1 MRAVHTSRRYS
12 LRTLQCLLLILT
24 LMPGAYGQSKE
35 RDGLNAV
42 PEPLRARLAERLKNY
57 VEYQRTKEYGKFYDL
72 LTRPT
77 IARIYQGQSRAE
89 FIESHRKADAKGTAS
104 RLLEFVPTSSLNL
117 TDEIGDY
124 FEIFGR
130 AKLCKSGEL
139 VRRKVGVEARLI
151 DGEWYFSTAGE
162 VIDN

>member
-1 MRAVHTSRRYS
+1 MRAVQTSRPYS
-12 LRTLQCLLLILT
+12 PRTLKCLLLILT
-24 LMPGAYGQSKE
+24 LITCAQGQSSE
-35 RDGLNAV
+35 RDGLTAV
-42 PEPLRARLAERLKNY
+42 PESLRARLIERLNNY

-72 LTRPT
+72 LTEPT
-77 IARIYQGQSRAE
+77 IARIYRGQSRVE
-89 FIESHRKADAKGTAS
+89 FIESHQKAEAKGIAN

-117 TDEIGDY
+117 TDEVGDY

-139 VRRKVGVEARLI
+139 VGRKVSVEARLI